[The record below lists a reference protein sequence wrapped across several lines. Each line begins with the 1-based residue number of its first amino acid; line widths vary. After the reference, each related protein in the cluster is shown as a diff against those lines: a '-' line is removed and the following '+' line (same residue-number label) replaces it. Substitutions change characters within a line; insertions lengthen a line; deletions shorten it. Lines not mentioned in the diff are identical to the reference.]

1 MKQRQGR
8 SLFVAA
14 ILAIAAL
21 GLAGSVP
28 ASAQQAVPITI
39 GVVDADGIVQD
50 SKAFKSLTAQADKIQ
65 KQIKADFDKQQKQF
79 DDDGRALVQQQ
90 DKLSADDLQ
99 KKKVELRQRAD
110 RQTAALNARQRSLE
124 QSVAKGRAQIVQAL
138 ADVVKDVAAA
148 RGLTFVITRSIAPY
162 FDPSY
167 DISQDVKRKLDAKLP
182 SLKLLQQSS
191 ASDTQ

>member
-8 SLFVAA
+8 SLFAA
-14 ILAIAAL
+14 AAMAVAAL
-21 GLAGSVP
+21 GIAGSMP
-28 ASAQQAVPITI
+28 ASAQQQPAPITV

-50 SKAFKSLTAQADKIQ
+50 SKAFKSLTAQAEKTQ
-65 KQIKADFDKQQKQF
+65 KQIKSDFDKQQKQF
-79 DDDGRALVQQQ
+79 DDDGRALVQQK
-90 DKLSADDLQ
+90 DTLSADDLQ

-110 RQTAALNARQRSLE
+110 RQTAALNVRQRNLE
-124 QSVAKGRAQIVQAL
+124 QSVTKSRVQIVQAM

-148 RGLTFVITRSIAPY
+148 RGLTFVVTRSITPY

-167 DISQDVKRKLDAKLP
+167 DISQEVKRRLDAKLP
-182 SLKLLQQSS
+182 SLKLQQSS

>member
-8 SLFVAA
+8 SLFAA
-14 ILAIAAL
+14 AAMAVAAL
-21 GLAGSVP
+21 GIAGSMP
-28 ASAQQAVPITI
+28 ASAQQQPAPITV

-50 SKAFKSLTAQADKIQ
+50 SKAFKSLTAQAEKTQ
-65 KQIKADFDKQQKQF
+65 KQIKSDFDKQQKQF
-79 DDDGRALVQQQ
+79 DDDGRALVQQK
-90 DKLSADDLQ
+90 DTLSADDLQ

-110 RQTAALNARQRSLE
+110 RQTAALNVRQRNLE
-124 QSVAKGRAQIVQAL
+124 QSVTKSRVQIVQAM

-148 RGLTFVITRSIAPY
+148 RGLTFVVARSITPY

-167 DISQDVKRKLDAKLP
+167 DISQEVKRRLDAKLP
-182 SLKLLQQSS
+182 SLKLQQSS

>member
-14 ILAIAAL
+14 ILAVTAL
-21 GLAGSVP
+21 GVAGSVP
-28 ASAQQAVPITI
+28 ASAQQKPAPITV

-50 SKAFKSLTAQADKIQ
+50 SKAFKSLTAQAEKIQ
-65 KQIKADFDKQQKQF
+65 KQIKADFEKQQKQF

-90 DKLSADDLQ
+90 DKLSADDLR

-110 RQTAALNARQRSLE
+110 RQTAALNARQRSLQ
-124 QSVAKGRAQIVQAL
+124 QSVTKGRTQVVRAM

-148 RGLTFVITRSIAPY
+148 RGLTFVITRSITPY

-167 DISQDVKRKLDAKLP
+167 DISQEVKRKLDAKLP
-182 SLKLLQQSS
+182 SLKLQQSS
-191 ASDTQ
+191 ASDAQ

>member
-8 SLFVAA
+8 LLFVAA

-21 GLAGSVP
+21 GITGSVP
-28 ASAQQAVPITI
+28 ASAQQPVPITV

-65 KQIKADFDKQQKQF
+65 KQIKSDFDKQQKQF

-90 DKLSADDLQ
+90 GTLSADDLQ

-124 QSVAKGRAQIVQAL
+124 QSVAKGRAQIVKAL
-138 ADVVKDVAAA
+138 ADVVGDVAAA
-148 RGLTFVITRSIAPY
+148 RGLTFVITRSITPY
-162 FDPSY
+162 FDTSY
-167 DISQDVKRKLDAKLP
+167 DISQDVKRQLDAKLP
-182 SLKLLQQSS
+182 SLKLQQSS